1 MIGEDTMSN
10 MQTLLRRAAAALG
23 LLVLAFAAS
32 ASAADVLDDWAAAK
46 APPPPELKP
55 VKLEASTT
63 ALLIMDLMKNGVCA
77 DRPRCVATIPNVKR
91 LFDAAH
97 AAGAMVWFALGG
109 PNGKPADV
117 IDIGYVPRDGEWEA
131 PDSVDKFFGSHLD
144 EKLKARGIKTV
155 ILCGTSFQG
164 VGVSNALAA
173 ADRGYKVIV
182 PVDCLSSQDAY
193 GEQSAVTYMFN
204 DGPAVVRMQVTLT
217 RSAMVKF

>member
-1 MIGEDTMSN
+1 MSN
-10 MQTLLRRAAAALG
+10 TRTLLHRAAAAIG
-23 LLVLAFAAS
+23 LLILALAVS
-32 ASAADVLDDWAAAK
+32 ASAADILDDWATAK
-46 APPPPELKP
+46 APQPPELKP

-77 DRPRCVATIPNVKR
+77 DRPRCVTSIPNVKR
-91 LFDAAH
+91 LYDAAH

-117 IDIGYVPRDGEWEA
+117 IDLGYVPRDGEWETPA
-131 PDSVDKFFGSHLD
+131 SVDKFFGSHLD

-164 VGVSNALAA
+164 VGIATALAA
-173 ADRGYKVIV
+173 ADRGYKVIA

-193 GEQSAVTYMFN
+193 GEQYAVTYMFQN
-204 DGPAVVRMQVTLT
+204 GPAVVRMQVTLT
-217 RSAMVKF
+217 RSTMITF

>member
-1 MIGEDTMSN
+1 MAKRR
-10 MQTLLRRAAAALG
+10 TLLRGAAAAGALM
-23 LLVLAFAAS
+23 LALAAP
-32 ASAADVLDDWAAAK
+32 ALAADILDDWATAK
-46 APPPPELKP
+46 APAPPELKP

-63 ALLIMDLMKNGVCA
+63 ALLIMDLMKNGVCIM
-77 DRPRCVATIPNVKR
+77 RPRCVATIPNVKR
-91 LFDAAH
+91 LFDASR

-109 PNGKPADV
+109 PNGKPGDV
-117 IDIGYVPRDGEWEA
+117 IDLGYVPRDGEWEA

-217 RSAMVKF
+217 RSTMVKF

>member
-1 MIGEDTMSN
+1 MSN
-10 MQTLLRRAAAALG
+10 IRTQLRRAAVALG
-23 LLVLAFAAS
+23 LLILAFAAS
-32 ASAADVLDDWAAAK
+32 ASAADILDDWATAK

-55 VKLEASTT
+55 VKLEGSTT

-77 DRPRCVATIPNVKR
+77 MRPRCVATIPNVKR
-91 LFDAAH
+91 LFDASR

-109 PNGKPADV
+109 PNGKPADI
-117 IDIGYVPRDGEWEA
+117 IDIGYVPRDGEWA
-131 PDSVDKFFGSHLD
+131 SPPSVDKFFGSDLD
-144 EKLKARGIKTV
+144 QKLKARGIKTV

-204 DGPAVVRMQVTLT
+204 DGPNVVRKQVTLT
-217 RSAMVKF
+217 RSTMVKF

>member
-1 MIGEDTMSN
+1 MSN
-10 MQTLLRRAAAALG
+10 IRILSRRAAIALG
-23 LLVLAFAAS
+23 LLILAFAAS
-32 ASAADVLDDWAAAK
+32 ASAADILEDWATAK

-77 DRPRCVATIPNVKR
+77 MRPRCVATIPNVKR
-91 LFDAAH
+91 LFDASR

-109 PNGKPADV
+109 PNGKPADI
-117 IDIGYVPRDGEWEA
+117 IDIGYVPRDGEWA
-131 PDSVDKFFGSHLD
+131 SPPSVDKFFGSDLD
-144 EKLKARGIKTV
+144 QKLKARGIKTV

-204 DGPAVVRMQVTLT
+204 DGPNVVRKQVTLT
-217 RSAMVKF
+217 RSTMVKF

>member
-1 MIGEDTMSN
+1 MANIR
-10 MQTLLRRAAAALG
+10 TLLRGAAAVA
-23 LLVLAFAAS
+23 VLIIAFAGS
-32 ASAADVLDDWAAAK
+32 ASAADILDDWATAK
-46 APPPPELKP
+46 APPPPQLKP
-55 VKLEASTT
+55 VNLEASTT

-91 LFDAAH
+91 LYDASR

-109 PNGKPADV
+109 PNGKPADL
-117 IDIGYVPRDGEWEA
+117 IDLGYVPRDGEWAA
-131 PDSVDKFFGSHLD
+131 PPSVDKFFDSNLD

-193 GEQSAVTYMFN
+193 GEQSAVT
-204 DGPAVVRMQVTLT
+204 
-217 RSAMVKF
+217 

>member
-1 MIGEDTMSN
+1 MANIR
-10 MQTLLRRAAAALG
+10 TLLRGAAAVS
-23 LLVLAFAAS
+23 LLIIAFAAS
-32 ASAADVLDDWAAAK
+32 ASAADILDDWATAK
-46 APPPPELKP
+46 APPPPQLKP
-55 VKLEASTT
+55 VNLEASTT

-91 LFDAAH
+91 LYDASR

-109 PNGKPADV
+109 PNGKPADL
-117 IDIGYVPRDGEWEA
+117 IDLGYVPRDGEWETPA
-131 PDSVDKFFGSHLD
+131 SVDKFFGSHLD

-217 RSAMVKF
+217 RSTMVKF

>member
-1 MIGEDTMSN
+1 MSN
-10 MQTLLRRAAAALG
+10 IRTQLRRAAVALG
-23 LLVLAFAAS
+23 LLILAFAAS
-32 ASAADVLDDWAAAK
+32 ASAADILDDWATAK

-55 VKLEASTT
+55 VKLEGSTT

-77 DRPRCVATIPNVKR
+77 MRPRCVATIPNVRR
-91 LFDAAH
+91 LFDASR

-109 PNGKPADV
+109 PNGKPADI
-117 IDIGYVPRDGEWEA
+117 IDIGYVPRDGEWA
-131 PDSVDKFFGSHLD
+131 SPPSVDKFFGSDLD
-144 EKLKARGIKTV
+144 QKLKARGIKTV

-204 DGPAVVRMQVTLT
+204 DGPNVVRKQVTLT
-217 RSAMVKF
+217 RSTMVKF